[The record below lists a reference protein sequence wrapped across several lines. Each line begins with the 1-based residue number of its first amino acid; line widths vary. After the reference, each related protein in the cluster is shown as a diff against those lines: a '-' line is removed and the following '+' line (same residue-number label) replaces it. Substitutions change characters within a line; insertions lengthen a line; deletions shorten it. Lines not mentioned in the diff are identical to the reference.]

1 MLFFSTNILILW
13 YDYDNLY
20 VMKSIDIGSLA
31 QRLFVISSAPEHD
44 RCCYEGDRSINKVLL
59 NK

>member
-44 RCCYEGDRSINKVLL
+44 RCCYDGGIDQ
-59 NK
+59 